1 MIYLIKQV
9 TASDSSI
16 PILVSNPFLASEH
29 SARKTQGHRKAL
41 QCRWDQMIARVNKT
55 VDPNSHERHTQAVP
69 VPYPRTGIEAPS
81 GNFTVSILVS
91 SLDIVET
98 VLRYWYGGRVFLL
111 HAKYFAV

>member
-1 MIYLIKQV
+1 MIYLIKRV
-9 TASDSSI
+9 TASDSSN

-29 SARKTQGHRKAL
+29 SARKSQVHGKAL
-41 QCRWDQMIARVNKT
+41 HYGWDQLMASANKT

-98 VLRYWYGGRVFLL
+98 VRRYW
-111 HAKYFAV
+111 